1 MNNPFII
8 DINVSDYEIVVINEL
23 LRMFTLQIV
32 VQVLFYLRNDKIELF
47 SVSFIENTLFIMLGL
62 IVYWFVVN
70 NFIII
75 SNKKE
80 ETPTLSNYYQ
90 SIYAQNNI

>member
-47 SVSFIENTLFIMLGL
+47 SVSFI
-62 IVYWFVVN
+62 
-70 NFIII
+70 
-75 SNKKE
+75 
-80 ETPTLSNYYQ
+80 
-90 SIYAQNNI
+90 